1 MNSNNNTETRP
12 DHMDD
17 DEEEVALPGFRF
29 HPTDEELVGF
39 YLRRKIDKKP
49 LKPSSVGEKEGYFF
63 CKRGRKYRNSIR
75 PNRVT
80 RSGFWKATGIDKPVY
95 SNGGEGRDCIG
106 LKKTL
111 VYYRGSAGKG
121 TKTEWMM
128 HEFRLPPTIAT
139 PPTLSTLKALPKKR
153 RENYLSFGA
162 PHIQYSDKKPVINH
176 VNERK
181 QLHADQLS
189 SITQPPSMASS
200 SNISSPYEN
209 EVFAYGDWDELR
221 SVVEFAFGPSLLS
234 YNFSIKARGAPEGVL
249 DVRGDGYG
257 QSRGNGHSTYGQDMA
272 NNGVV
277 VDMKGLREQKKGDGV
292 VIISKNPLI
301 ADVGG
306 EQLWIDVLN
315 ATTKEGVA
323 PVSWT
328 DYLELSVGGLFLMLE
343 SVGKRFVLVLRLAT
357 FMNWMLLLV
366 LWSQTLFSNFSD
378 FTTAQ
383 ENFIANN
390 TLKPGDNNNG
400 MIYLE
405 GGLILDNG
413 TPNTW
418 RTFFFPP
425 ADLPKI
431 SSLVKQHGII
441 YSLEIARSYED
452 VTKKTVEKEM
462 KQSIKGLS
470 SMPEYSY
477 QKDVSYLE
485 FLTRVQITV
494 LKNES
499 HPWLNLLIP
508 KSRISD
514 FDSGVFRDI
523 VLKRNITTGPVLFY
537 PMFRNTW
544 NNKTSAAIPDED
556 IFYTAGLLY
565 TSGIN
570 DWQVYEDQNKAIL
583 EFCDKAGINVK
594 QYLANHTTKE
604 EWIKHFGSKWA
615 EFEQRKALFDPKMI
629 LSPGQR
635 IFNNN

>member
-1 MNSNNNTETRP
+1 MACSNYSLIPRFILVILFIIFCTSTPGKSELCP
-12 DHMDD
+12 
-17 DEEEVALPGFRF
+17 LPPELASKLQFDTAAIESAS
-29 HPTDEELVGF
+29 TDYGNIVHNKPAAVF
-39 YLRRKIDKKP
+39 Y
-49 LKPSSVGEKEGYFF
+49 PSSVQ
-63 CKRGRKYRNSIR
+63 
-75 PNRVT
+75 
-80 RSGFWKATGIDKPVY
+80 D
-95 SNGGEGRDCIG
+95 
-106 LKKTL
+106 
-111 VYYRGSAGKG
+111 
-121 TKTEWMM
+121 
-128 HEFRLPPTIAT
+128 
-139 PPTLSTLKALPKKR
+139 
-153 RENYLSFGA
+153 
-162 PHIQYSDKKPVINH
+162 
-176 VNERK
+176 
-181 QLHADQLS
+181 
-189 SITQPPSMASS
+189 
-200 SNISSPYEN
+200 ISSLINASFTCSTP
-209 EVFAYGDWDELR
+209 
-221 SVVEFAFGPSLLS
+221 FGIST
-234 YNFSIKARGAPEGVL
+234 
-249 DVRGDGYG
+249 
-257 QSRGNGHSTYGQDMA
+257 RGNGHSTYGQDMA

-328 DYLELSVGGLFLMLE
+328 DYLELSVGGTLSNAGISGQTFRFGPQISNVYELDVVTGKGELVTCNPNNNSDLFYGVLGGLGQFGIITRA
-343 SVGKRFVLVLRLAT
+343 SIVLAPAPKR
-357 FMNWMLLLV
+357 V

-477 QKDVSYLE
+477 QKDVSYVE

-494 LKNES
+494 LQNES

-604 EWIKHFGSKWA
+604 EWIQHFGSKWA